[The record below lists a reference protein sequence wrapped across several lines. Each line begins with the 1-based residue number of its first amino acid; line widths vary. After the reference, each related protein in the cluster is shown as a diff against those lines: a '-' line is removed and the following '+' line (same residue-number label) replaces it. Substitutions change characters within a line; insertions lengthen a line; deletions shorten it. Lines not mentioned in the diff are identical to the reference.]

1 MENSALYRNP
11 TGDISFG
18 NFKRNSFH
26 CLWAQK
32 ITSSKV
38 ADQSDCAFLCVGEP
52 KCFSFNVAAYPD
64 SKGLYLCELL
74 ATDKY
79 RATKTFHANAT
90 FHHYSLPSQCESE
103 SCKNGAECGPEYEV
117 NSYRCRCKPGS
128 SGTYCELAAESCSV
142 IKLRNPKAPTGSY
155 VIDPDGEGG
164 VTPFTVDCDMIDKN
178 KVGVT
183 VISHDSEDRT
193 YVTGCEARGCYKRDI
208 HYNGADLHQLGNL
221 TAICAHCE
229 QFIKY
234 ECYGSRLL
242 YNGDMYGWGLSRD
255 GDNMTYWGGSNS
267 SFPYKCA
274 CGVTGTCANTGYGCN
289 CDANDL
295 TPREDSGL
303 LTNKSHLPVK
313 QLRFGDTG
321 SSPEYGYH
329 TLGKLKCYG
338 LTSK

>member
-1 MENSALYRNP
+1 MGNSALYRNP
-11 TGDISFG
+11 TDDISFG
-18 NFKRNSFH
+18 NFKQNSFH
-26 CLWAQK
+26 YLWVQK

-38 ADQSDCAFLCVGEP
+38 ADQSDCAFLCVGDP

-64 SKGLYLCELL
+64 SKGLYLCEVL

-79 RATKTFHANAT
+79 RETKKFHANAK
-90 FHHYSLPSQCESE
+90 FHHYSPSSPCESNP
-103 SCKNGAECGPEYEV
+103 CKNGADCVPEYEV

-128 SGTYCELAAESCSV
+128 SGTYCEMAAESCSV

-164 VTPFTVDCDMIDKN
+164 VTTFTVDCDMTDKN

-193 YVTGCEARGCYKRDI
+193 YVTGCEPSGCYKRDI
-208 HYNGADLHQLGNL
+208 HYTGADLLQLGNL
-221 TAICAHCE
+221 TAISAHCE

-267 SFPYKCA
+267 SFPNKCA
-274 CGVTGTCANTGYGCN
+274 CGVTATCANTGYGCN

-321 SSPEYGYH
+321 SSPEHGYH